1 MIYDCQK
8 IPPAVW
14 LRLLLLSSLFWYVNT
29 SFAQQK
35 LLLQPDTTYNV
46 FLPLLKGFQPAPG
59 KNPLVLLPDSLPP
72 ERYVGRL
79 LEHLRRSAY
88 LTASADTLRKQG
100 DSLICSIQLGPYL
113 RWLKLLRQLDSA
125 GNTLPGLATLR
136 KYKFD
141 NTPLAPDAVLE
152 LQRRIL
158 NLAENNGYP
167 FAAVR
172 LDSLQQDSTGN
183 FSAIVRLDSGP
194 YMTFS
199 GIAVRGDVKLPPQ
212 YLSNFLDL
220 QAGMPY
226 SRAKVLRIKDQLRAL
241 LFLEVVG
248 NPTVTF
254 TLDGARV
261 NLNVKKKRAGRFDF
275 VLGILP
281 QNNTGNNDARVLL
294 TGSLNAA
301 FQNALNAG
309 ERFTLDMERLRP
321 EQQKLEAL
329 ANVPWV
335 FGTPLGVEG
344 RISIFRRDSSWVD
357 AHTGLTAQ
365 YLFAGGNALGIF
377 WENRSS
383 NLQKVDTLKIL
394 QERRLPATLDLRQNS
409 FGLEF
414 QFNRL
419 DYRYNPR
426 RGWAVSLKAGAGFNT
441 VQRNTTIENLRD
453 PMRPETTFAALYDTL
468 PERSAR
474 FRGELRADYFVPLF
488 QRATFRLA
496 LRSAGIFAA
505 EPVYFN
511 EQYRL
516 GGNKLLRGFNEE
528 TLFATRYAVG
538 TAELRLLTGVN
549 SYLAV
554 FYDMAYL
561 QNFTQRVHLHQRPS
575 GAGFSLN
582 IETQAGIFGITAAV
596 GQLDTGLGFDFRAAK
611 FHLGYVSLF

>member
-1 MIYDCQK
+1 MHDYQK
-8 IPPAVW
+8 IPRAFW
-14 LRLLLLSSLFWYVNT
+14 LRLLLLGGLFGYANT
-29 SFAQQK
+29 AFAQQK
-35 LLLQPDTTYNV
+35 LLLQPDTTHKV

-59 KNPLVLLPDSLPP
+59 KNLLVLLPDSLPP

-88 LTASADTLRKQG
+88 LTASADTLHKQG
-100 DSLICSIQLGPYL
+100 DTLVCSLQLGPYL
-113 RWLKLLRQLDSA
+113 RWLTLRRQLDSV
-125 GNTLPGLATLR
+125 GNALPGLLSLR
-136 KYKFD
+136 KFKFD
-141 NTPLAPDAVLE
+141 NTPLAPGAVLE

-158 NLAENNGYP
+158 SLAENNGYP
-167 FAAVR
+167 FASVR
-172 LDSLQQDSTGN
+172 LDSLTQDTAGR
-183 FSAIVRLDSGP
+183 FSAVLALESGP
-194 YMTFS
+194 YVVFS
-199 GIAVRGDVKLPPQ
+199 GIVVRGDVKLPPQ
-212 YLSNFLDL
+212 YLANFLDL
-220 QAGMPY
+220 RPGMPY

-254 TLDGARV
+254 TLDGARL
-261 NLNVKKKRAGRFDF
+261 NLNLKKKRAGRFDF

-281 QNNTGNNDARVLL
+281 QAATASNDARVLL
-294 TGSLNAA
+294 TGSLSAA

-321 EQQKLEAL
+321 EQQKLDAL
-329 ANVPWV
+329 ANVPWL

-344 RISIFRRDSSWVD
+344 KVNIFRRDSSWVD
-357 AHTGLTAQ
+357 AHTGLSAQ

-383 NLQKVDTLKIL
+383 NLQKVDTLKVL

-426 RGWAVSLKAGAGFNT
+426 RGWALSLKAGAGFNII
-441 VQRNTTIENLRD
+441 QRNSVIESLRD
-453 PMRPETTFAALYDTL
+453 PLRPESNFSFLYDTITT
-468 PERSAR
+468 RSAR
-474 FRGELRADYFVPLF
+474 YRGELKADWYIPLF

-549 SYLAV
+549 SYLGA
-554 FYDMAYL
+554 FFDMAYI
-561 QNFTQRVHLHQRPS
+561 QNFTQRVRLHQRPS

-596 GQLDTGLGFDFRAAK
+596 GQLDTGQGFDFRAAK